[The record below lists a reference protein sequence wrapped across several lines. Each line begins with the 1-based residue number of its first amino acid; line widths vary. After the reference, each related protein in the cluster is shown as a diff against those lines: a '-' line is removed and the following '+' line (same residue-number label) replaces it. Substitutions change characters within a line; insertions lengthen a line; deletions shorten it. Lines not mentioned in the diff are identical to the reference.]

1 MGTTYNLILES
12 KTFESGLFAKGPIA
26 EEGTIIFLSSQE
38 KMPPLFTITTDY
50 NPRMREIRNKN
61 CGWQTVVD
69 ISSHIVDVEIAAKA
83 KDHVSKFIVHLR
95 IETRVI
101 DPKIIYQNWITD
113 LADYVRQDLEGI
125 VEEIAHELDI
135 ECDHTLKDQL
145 KAHLQNK
152 LQLEGI
158 EISVKNIS
166 VGYDP
171 DTEAHL
177 RELLNTKRK
186 EKLFINKQEVA
197 QEIGKK
203 LDGDTGALMDILDGK
218 RPISDIVEVRR
229 ELRKNKINDAID
241 EVTKQLELLNQLMNS
256 GALSEMAAQN
266 AMKNLLPKL
275 GVSNQELL
283 EEQESNIFA
292 PPDEEESP

>member
-1 MGTTYNLILES
+1 M
-12 KTFESGLFAKGPIA
+12 
-26 EEGTIIFLSSQE
+26 
-38 KMPPLFTITTDY
+38 
-50 NPRMREIRNKN
+50 
-61 CGWQTVVD
+61 
-69 ISSHIVDVEIAAKA
+69 
-83 KDHVSKFIVHLR
+83 
-95 IETRVI
+95 
-101 DPKIIYQNWITD
+101 
-113 LADYVRQDLEGI
+113 ADYVRQDLEGI